1 MLEKEPKI
9 ITDEMLK
16 EDNFDSKLRDR
27 LIKDADEIEK
37 ALEADTRLRGIEAPS
52 GMLDSITASL
62 KNQGL
67 WEDDE

>member
-1 MLEKEPKI
+1 
-9 ITDEMLK
+9 MLK